1 MPRLSP
7 KQVSMM
13 PMPTLQSATER
24 ALDDYLR
31 IDPDEKEAAAEACN
45 WYDLLAEE
53 LNKRLRH
60 DPYVVPH
67 HATDD
72 ARSYSMESL
81 KMAIKYTVREQTK
94 SVKTKTV
101 QKCVENDQ
109 NQKNIKSVKLTKKF
123 KNKRARRGQN
133 KMKRGKR
140 AQNKIKRGQR
150 VQIKRGKRAQNK
162 IKRGQRVQIKRGE
175 RAQNIEKSDREAQ
188 SKFQISS
195 LSSGRGDVPVAY
207 EDDKASPEQNSN
219 SMNNKHLPAAG
230 IMHASVQ
237 NTKPEAPTGHCNIIY
252 KILSI
257 IFKVIPKNPIY
268 TIQIPLIEI
277 ICTMLCPS
285 DRHQYRLWAQKGHL
299 LYFIFKIAPYIIACG
314 QRSCLWPYNYPLDL
328 MPGAL
333 ESLAYIMAT
342 IILSVHCAFDTELIS
357 PLDALKTTIK
367 SFGPIKVILSLQ

>member
-60 DPYVVPH
+60 EPYVVSK

-72 ARSYSMESL
+72 ARSFSMESL

-109 NQKNIKSVKLTKKF
+109 NQKNIKSVKLTKKL
-123 KNKRARRGQN
+123 KNKRARRG
-133 KMKRGKR
+133 
-140 AQNKIKRGQR
+140 QNKIKRGQR
-150 VQIKRGKRAQNK
+150 VQIKRGEKAH
-162 IKRGQRVQIKRGE
+162 IKIKRGE
-175 RAQNIEKSDREAQ
+175 RAQNIEKSDREAH

-237 NTKPEAPTGHCNIIY
+237 
-252 KILSI
+252 
-257 IFKVIPKNPIY
+257 
-268 TIQIPLIEI
+268 
-277 ICTMLCPS
+277 
-285 DRHQYRLWAQKGHL
+285 
-299 LYFIFKIAPYIIACG
+299 
-314 QRSCLWPYNYPLDL
+314 
-328 MPGAL
+328 
-333 ESLAYIMAT
+333 SL
-342 IILSVHCAFDTELIS
+342 
-357 PLDALKTTIK
+357 
-367 SFGPIKVILSLQ
+367 